1 MHTLPWVYD
10 HAFMHTFM
18 LHVFMTISSN
28 PGLLVLLGEREYDLS
43 IFEHPLPS
51 RVPAV

>member
-1 MHTLPWVYD
+1 MHTLPRIYD

-18 LHVFMTISSN
+18 LHVFMTIRSN
-28 PGLLVLLGEREYDLS
+28 PGLPVLLQEREYDLL

-51 RVPAV
+51 KVPTV